1 MVNRNSMDHQAT
13 IQTSSG
19 NVFADL
25 GFNNAD
31 ELLAKAELVR
41 QISNLIAQQQMT
53 QAEAAK
59 KLGMEEDALSDLIK
73 GKLSSFSEGQ
83 LAHFLNILRQ
93 NAETTVKAKPQSFSL
108 IPQGS
113 KQILDNFL
121 AFLQNP
127 NSDLNAY
134 SRLPILE
141 DRLTETEDKP
151 TKLALT
157 IKKWCKEFGIDFSE
171 AKLAPVRGNMPQ
183 KDETIPN
190 QTADGVPEVTYDKS
204 VLVEQIKKVT
214 NGKDH
219 E

>member
-1 MVNRNSMDHQAT
+1 MDHQAT

-73 GKLSSFSEGQ
+73 GQLSSFSEGQ

-134 SRLPILE
+134 SHLPVLE

-171 AKLAPVRGNMPQ
+171 EKLAPIRANML
-183 KDETIPN
+183 KKGETIPKS
-190 QTADGVPEVTYDKS
+190 PEGDSPRVIYNKAL
-204 VLVEQIKKVT
+204 LVEEVKKAT
-214 NGKDH
+214 ATKSNEKT
-219 E
+219 

>member
-1 MVNRNSMDHQAT
+1 MDHQAT

-73 GKLSSFSEGQ
+73 GQLSSFSEGQ

-134 SRLPILE
+134 SHLPVLE

-171 AKLAPVRGNMPQ
+171 EKLAPIRANML
-183 KDETIPN
+183 KKGETIPKS
-190 QTADGVPEVTYDKS
+190 PEGDSPRVIYNKAL
-204 VLVEQIKKVT
+204 LVEEVNKAIAARSNDKT
-214 NGKDH
+214 
-219 E
+219 